1 MVSKSRYEYSFKE
14 GRKAENAFK
23 KLMDSRGN
31 ICIKSSKEEDMYDHI
46 DFWLN
51 EVPIDVKGNRHLN
64 CIWLELV
71 NVHGKKGWLQGKS
84 KYIVFD
90 IVELTSFCFFETQ
103 KLYKWAKQI
112 ERKAKNKSE
121 FNALYTRKNRKDV
134 LIKVKYETIKNLETY
149 KINYNE

>member
-1 MVSKSRYEYSFKE
+1 ME
-14 GRKAENAFK
+14 
-23 KLMDSRGN
+23 
-31 ICIKSSKEEDMYDHI
+31 
-46 DFWLN
+46 
-51 EVPIDVKGNRHLN
+51 
-64 CIWLELV
+64 
-71 NVHGKKGWLQGKS
+71 KKGWLQGKS